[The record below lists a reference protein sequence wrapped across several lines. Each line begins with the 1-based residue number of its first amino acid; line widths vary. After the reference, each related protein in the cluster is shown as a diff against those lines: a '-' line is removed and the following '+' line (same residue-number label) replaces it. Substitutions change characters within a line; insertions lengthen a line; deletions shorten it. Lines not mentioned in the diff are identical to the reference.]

1 MRQNN
6 AFRRRYKAAAA
17 IALNQRIAVVKSN
30 AAIAVA
36 ASDNKAIADGLPP
49 DLTTA
54 IATINQR
61 LDDAAIP

>member
-6 AFRRRYKAAAA
+6 AFRRKYNAAAA
-17 IALNQRIAVVKSN
+17 VDRKLRIAVVKAN
-30 AAIAVA
+30 AATVAA
-36 ASDNKAIADGLPP
+36 ASDNKAIAAGLPP
-49 DLTTA
+49 DLTAA